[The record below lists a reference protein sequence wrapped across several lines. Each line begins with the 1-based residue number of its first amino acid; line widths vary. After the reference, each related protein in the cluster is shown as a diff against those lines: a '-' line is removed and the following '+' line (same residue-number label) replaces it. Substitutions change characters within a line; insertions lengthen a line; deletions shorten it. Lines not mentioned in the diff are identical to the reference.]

1 MRANNKIVEFNFI
14 KAVSVIGIVAFHFAV
29 ETGRLDMLPGK
40 YPLGGGVFV
49 TIFFMVSG
57 ALLYY
62 NYNEPENIKLFYYKR
77 WKSVMP
83 AFYVAFGCLYLL
95 QVVQNRS
102 FFYNGR
108 PASLLLT
115 LIGFDGYLNDIIPN
129 YYLLGEWFL
138 GAIIIL
144 YVVYPLLARVI
155 NKMEILAVLIITAAY
170 VASLFS
176 DIPYINGFKSIFSC
190 LLSFTFGITIEK
202 HKAYNNRWLAVP
214 ALAAFIAGNFLIA
227 EGEINISA
235 HAGGFFLFFVLFTV
249 GGFIYRSR
257 LLGKACDFLN
267 RISYEIFLIHH
278 VIIMWVLKITAPSD
292 NKVMYMIYLLADIV
306 LIAAAADVF
315 SRIMGWLLKR
325 KLFLKLENSVLTKI
339 NTGS

>member
-1 MRANNKIVEFNFI
+1 MCKEKLMRANNKIVEFNFI

-40 YPLGGGVFV
+40 YPLGGVFV

-144 YVVYPLLARVI
+144 YAVYPFLARI
-155 NKMEILAVLIITAAY
+155 LNKREIPAVLIIVAAY
-170 VASLFS
+170 AASFFS

-190 LLSFTFGITIEK
+190 
-202 HKAYNNRWLAVP
+202 
-214 ALAAFIAGNFLIA
+214 
-227 EGEINISA
+227 
-235 HAGGFFLFFVLFTV
+235 
-249 GGFIYRSR
+249 
-257 LLGKACDFLN
+257 
-267 RISYEIFLIHH
+267 
-278 VIIMWVLKITAPSD
+278 
-292 NKVMYMIYLLADIV
+292 
-306 LIAAAADVF
+306 
-315 SRIMGWLLKR
+315 
-325 KLFLKLENSVLTKI
+325 
-339 NTGS
+339 